1 MEKVA
6 APEWLLQTKDDQ
18 YLATDARHDKEK
30 AYLQQRN
37 AELAKKYEEK
47 CLTLLVATSNLYDNN
62 VSAQNQINNLLQE
75 IPTLLYQ
82 HKMGDDKIK
91 TILHRH
97 HDMMKT
103 MIIDALNEEW
113 TAWSQQ
119 VTELQLLCVDHK
131 IRKTQ
136 GQAYL

>member
-91 TILHRH
+91 AILHRH
-97 HDMMKT
+97 KDNMRT
-103 MIIDALNEEW
+103 MIADTLNEGW
-113 TAWSQQ
+113 TTWS
-119 VTELQLLCVDHK
+119 
-131 IRKTQ
+131 
-136 GQAYL
+136 